1 MQNLLILIAVVIGH
15 VFAYI
20 DSRPNWDD
28 TGVLAVAI
36 AIVSA
41 IPAYLYPRRPWVWA
55 LAVGV
60 WIPLH
65 NLIHN
70 GNSGSILALAFAA
83 AGAYLGAWL
92 RNSFA
97 PAAPDRAQKPTSQN
111 RS

>member
-1 MQNLLILIAVVIGH
+1 MQYLLTLIAIVIGH
-15 VFAYI
+15 VFAYV

-28 TGVLAVAI
+28 AGVLAVTI

-41 IPAYLYPRRPWVWA
+41 ILAYLYPRRPWIWA

-65 NLIHN
+65 DLIHN
-70 GNSGSILALAFAA
+70 GNFGSLLALAFAT

-92 RNSFA
+92 RNSVTR
-97 PAAPDRAQKPTSQN
+97 AA
-111 RS
+111 

>member
-1 MQNLLILIAVVIGH
+1 MQKLLFLVAIIIGH
-15 VFAYI
+15 IFAYI

-28 TGVLAVAI
+28 AGVLAISV

-41 IPAYLYPRRPWVWA
+41 ILAYLSPRRPWIWA

-70 GNSGSILALAFAA
+70 GNFGSILALAFAA
-83 AGAYLGAWL
+83 VGAYLGAWF

-97 PAAPDRAQKPTSQN
+97 PAG
-111 RS
+111 

>member
-1 MQNLLILIAVVIGH
+1 MCSAEHQMQKLLILIAIVIGH

-20 DSRPNWDD
+20 DSRSTWDD
-28 TGVLAVAI
+28 TGVLAVSIAAVCAI
-36 AIVSA
+36 L
-41 IPAYLYPRRPWVWA
+41 AYLYPRRPWMWS

-70 GNSGSILALAFAA
+70 GNFGSFLALAFAA

-97 PAAPDRAQKPTSQN
+97 PA
-111 RS
+111 